1 MRNER
6 LREAIQAS
14 GLSFGDLGGDVGV
27 DAKTA
32 QRWVYEG
39 RVPRRATAERV
50 AHRLAVPLD
59 WLWPNIDGRSSRM
72 PADFVRLYAH
82 RADAPRQLWLELVQT
97 AEHRVDILSMT
108 GHTLKEE
115 NPEIAGRLRRK
126 AEAGV
131 RLRIVL
137 SHPRSTALR
146 RCGEEQHVLR
156 ALLGR
161 AHGAQAYFEVLRG
174 VPGVEVRRHKA
185 TVYASIFRF
194 DDQMLVNQ
202 HLFGTLSTASPLL
215 HLCRE
220 TQGGLFDLFMDSY
233 DRCWDES
240 AIDDA
245 GTSAA

>member
-14 GLSFGDLGGDVGV
+14 GLSFGDLGDDVGV

-50 AHRLAVPLD
+50 SHRLAVPLD

-72 PADFVRLYAH
+72 PADFVRLYTR

-97 AEHRVDILSMT
+97 AEHRVDILSVT
-108 GHTLKEE
+108 GHTLAAE

-137 SHPRSTALR
+137 AHPRSTALR
-146 RCGEEQHVLR
+146 RCGEEQHILR
-156 ALLGR
+156 ALLSR
-161 AHGAQAYFEVLRG
+161 AHKAQAYFEVLRG
-174 VPGVEVRRHKA
+174 VPGVEVRLHKA
-185 TVYASIFRF
+185 TVYTSIFRS

-202 HLFGTLSTASPLL
+202 HLFGSQSAASPLL

-220 TQGGLFDLFMDSY
+220 TEGGLFDLFAGNF
-233 DRCWDES
+233 DRFWDEIPLDPQP
-240 AIDDA
+240 A
-245 GTSAA
+245 